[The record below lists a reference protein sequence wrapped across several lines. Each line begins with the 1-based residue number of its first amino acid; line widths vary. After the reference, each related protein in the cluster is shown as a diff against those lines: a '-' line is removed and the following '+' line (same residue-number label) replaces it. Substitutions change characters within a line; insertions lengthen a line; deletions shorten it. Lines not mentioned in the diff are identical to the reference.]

1 MSLIQYI
8 KDTQVELSHA
18 SWPTKRQAIIFTIV
32 TILVSVGVSVFLGVF
47 DFAFNFILE
56 KVLLR

>member
-1 MSLIQYI
+1 
-8 KDTQVELSHA
+8 
-18 SWPTKRQAIIFTIV
+18 
-32 TILVSVGVSVFLGVF
+32 LVSVGVSVFLGVF